1 VPKLRNGQTKY
12 SAVFAVHLV
21 QSMKKLG
28 HGKPLVSLRSRD
40 DLAAT
45 TIKPGAEP
53 TQRPA
58 SGVASAEATEWAN

>member
-1 VPKLRNGQTKY
+1 MQTRNQPSGRLRAWRVPKLRNGQTKY
-12 SAVFAVHLV
+12 SAFFAGHLV

-45 TIKPGAEP
+45 KLNIT
-53 TQRPA
+53 
-58 SGVASAEATEWAN
+58 